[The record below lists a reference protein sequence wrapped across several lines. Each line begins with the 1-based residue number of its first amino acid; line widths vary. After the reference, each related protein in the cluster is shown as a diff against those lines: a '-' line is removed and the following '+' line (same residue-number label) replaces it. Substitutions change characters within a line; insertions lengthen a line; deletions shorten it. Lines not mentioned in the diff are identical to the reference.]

1 MGNFLWIKIFR
12 EMISV
17 FMGLWNYG
25 EYLSNKIFTS
35 VGVIVRSPI
44 RYRVFLQK
52 TVFPLEI
59 KKCCY

>member
-25 EYLSNKIFTS
+25 EYLRSRIFTS
-35 VGVIVRSPI
+35 VEGI
-44 RYRVFLQK
+44 
-52 TVFPLEI
+52 
-59 KKCCY
+59 